1 MGREINGRKKPFRAP
16 DAQHEHGAE
25 VRSLDAF
32 GTGRKW
38 RRTELGRAGGIY
50 TGTGRTGPFEC
61 DRMRQRESARET
73 RARAAAARYRSS
85 IEKGPAPAAA
95 IAPPG

>member
-61 DRMRQRESARET
+61 DHIDSAKAHAK
-73 RARAAAARYRSS
+73 RARIAAARYRSS